1 LSAYRLSSPYE
12 RPPLQRRLSGLA
24 LALGVN
30 LGLVFLLLWLG
41 WFPPEA
47 KKVSHALVVDFLPE
61 SHSATHRAAR
71 KSRIQPA
78 RKPPPMVL
86 PVKPTI
92 AVPRPMP
99 SQPKPLPFIPMS
111 SAEMAAGDI
120 GKIAKVDSSAGD
132 SEIVGRGPHGEV
144 LYNAEWAR
152 RPTPTELG
160 GYLPKNAD
168 DGFGLIACKTV
179 PGDRVED
186 CVELGQT
193 PGSRLASAVRQA
205 AWQFRVRPP
214 RRNGIPLIGSWVRIR
229 IDYTIDGRSDS
240 GSHSPWSGSP

>member
-1 LSAYRLSSPYE
+1 LSAYRLSPPYE

-24 LALGVN
+24 LALCVN
-30 LGLVFLLLWLG
+30 LGLVLLLLRLG

-47 KKVSHALVVDFLPE
+47 KKVSQALIVDFLPE
-61 SHSATHRAAR
+61 SHSAAQHATRPPQ
-71 KSRIQPA
+71 SQPT
-78 RKPPPMVL
+78 RKPPPVL
-86 PVKPTI
+86 LPAKPTI
-92 AVPRPMP
+92 VAPPP
-99 SQPKPLPFIPMS
+99 AAAPPKDLPFIPMS
-111 SAEMAAGDI
+111 HEEMTAGDI
-120 GKIAKVDSSAGD
+120 GRLARSDSASAGD
-132 SEIVGRGPHGEV
+132 SEVVGRGPHGEV

-160 GYLPKNAD
+160 GYLPKNAS
-168 DGFGLIACKTV
+168 DGFGLIACKTIA
-179 PGDRVED
+179 GDRVED

-229 IDYTIDGRSDS
+229 IDYTIDGGGRSS
-240 GSHSPWSGSP
+240 SPWSGDP